1 MSKIT
6 VFEQGNLCIDYEILT
21 RQHTEFKF
29 KDGKV
34 EYFSIST
41 QWDVADTIEE
51 AIKNI
56 LEADKKYDGKV
67 PLAHCNSKPIVL
79 LDDIEDIMKEAERV
93 IMTPLY
99 LL

>member
-1 MSKIT
+1 METI
-6 VFEQGNLCIDYEILT
+6 EQILT

-41 QWDVADTIEE
+41 QWGMADTIEE

-67 PLAHCNSKPIVL
+67 PSIHYNLKPIVL
-79 LDDIEDIMKEAERV
+79 PDDIEEIMKEAERV

>member
-1 MSKIT
+1 M
-6 VFEQGNLCIDYEILT
+6 
-21 RQHTEFKF
+21 
-29 KDGKV
+29 
-34 EYFSIST
+34 
-41 QWDVADTIEE
+41 ADAMEE

-67 PLAHCNSKPIVL
+67 PYNLKPIVFP
-79 LDDIEDIMKEAERV
+79 DDIEEIMKEAERV